1 MIELMGMILLYAV
14 RRRFYIAII
23 SALGIF
29 FLTPFIQLINTPLA
43 FEIWFLDILTKPINS
58 LLYIIFSILFGI
70 FISLYIYVKR
80 DVCIDCERANIKGSA
95 NTGIFGSVI
104 GFIIGV
110 CPVCFSLI
118 GVLLPLSVS
127 ITLSAYSSYF
137 TLLSIVIIL
146 LSVYRLGGFRNIH
159 QSLL

>member
-1 MIELMGMILLYAV
+1 MNIILLYAV
-14 RRRFYIAII
+14 RRKLIVAII

-29 FLTPFIQLINTPLA
+29 FLTPIIQLINTPLA

-80 DVCIDCERANIKGSA
+80 DVCIDCEKKMDIEGSTSA
-95 NTGIFGSVI
+95 KTGILGSVI

-110 CPVCFSLI
+110 CPACFSLI
-118 GVLLPLSVS
+118 GILLPLSVS

-137 TLLSIVIIL
+137 TLLSIAIIL
-146 LSVYRLGGFRNIH
+146 LSIYRLGGFRNIH
-159 QSLL
+159 